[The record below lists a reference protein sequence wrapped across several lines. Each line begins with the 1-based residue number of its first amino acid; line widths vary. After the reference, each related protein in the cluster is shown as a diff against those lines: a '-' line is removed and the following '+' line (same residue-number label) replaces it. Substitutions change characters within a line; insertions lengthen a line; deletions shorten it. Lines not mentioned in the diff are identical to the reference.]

1 MLSDGVI
8 VTSALIYM
16 GVLFAI
22 AYYGDRRADIGR
34 SIIANPYIY
43 TLSLAIYCTA
53 WTFYGS
59 VGLAASSGVDFL
71 PIYLGPTLIALLFW
85 FVLRRIVRIT
95 KMHRITSIADF
106 VASRYGK
113 SGLLA
118 GIVTLVAMFG
128 ILPYIS
134 IQLKAIATSFS
145 LLRRY
150 PEVTMASSVQQPVW
164 ADTTF
169 FVALLLIVFAI
180 LFGTRHID
188 TTERHE
194 GMVAAVAFE
203 SLFKLVAFVLVGLMV
218 CFVMFDNPAD
228 LFRKAAAYPELAALM
243 RFDVVPGGYG
253 GWLSLTFLAMMAFL
267 FLPRQFQVLVVENVN
282 EAHIR
287 KAIWLFPL
295 YLFVINFFVLPIAL
309 GGRLSFAAGQVDAD
323 TFVLALPMLE
333 QMPALALLVF
343 LGGLSAA
350 TSMILFETVTLSTM
364 VCNDLVM
371 PLLLRANPRWL
382 AGRADLSGLLLGIRR
397 IGIAMMILLGY
408 LYFRFIGESY
418 ALVAS
423 GLISFAAAAQF
434 APAILIGLYWKRAS
448 RKGALLGLSSGFLVW
463 AYTLLLP
470 AMARSGWI
478 SASFVESGPFG
489 LELLKPYALFG
500 LQGMDPYMHAVF
512 WSMLVNVGG
521 LVLGSVLGRPDA
533 IEQVQ
538 GSQFVDVLKRER
550 HDGDSLLWRGVV
562 ETGELYELLA
572 RFIGPQRASEA
583 FDRYRRS
590 SFDRL
595 RTNGKHRT
603 AVRPELVEGHLTNA
617 VVHER
622 GGYPLQADSRL
633 IHYTERLLAGAIGAA
648 SARVMI
654 SSIVMGEV
662 LSIEEV
668 MTILDESTQVIEYSR
683 RLEQKSRELE
693 AASAELREANNR
705 LRELDQLKDEF
716 ISTVT
721 HELRTPLTS
730 IRAFSEILLTNPDMD
745 VEQRSRFLSII
756 VRESERLT
764 RLINQVLDMA
774 KIDSGRID
782 WCVED
787 VELRTLIHDAIN
799 STSQLFRDKA
809 VVLHEDLGE
818 RPVIIAGD
826 HDRLTQVVIN
836 LLSNAVKFC
845 PEQTGVVS
853 IRLRPAAEQLWRI
866 EVIDNGPGI
875 APDQHRLV
883 FEKFHQVNDSH
894 AGKPKGTGLGL
905 PISQKIIEH
914 HGGRIWVE
922 SEAGAGATFIVE
934 LPEKT
939 A

>member
-1 MLSDGVI
+1 MLSDSVI
-8 VTSALIYM
+8 IASALAYM
-16 GVLFAI
+16 GVLFGI
-22 AYYGDRRADIGR
+22 AYYGDYRADTGR

-59 VGLAASSGVDFL
+59 VGLAAKSGVDFL
-71 PIYLGPTLIALLFW
+71 PVYLGPTLMAILFW

-95 KMHRITSIADF
+95 KVHRITSIADF

-118 GIVTLVAMFG
+118 GMVTVIVVLG
-128 ILPYIS
+128 ILPYIA
-134 IQLKAIATSFS
+134 IQLKAIASSFS
-145 LLRRY
+145 LLRQY
-150 PEVTMASSVQQPVW
+150 PVVSMAAATPHPVW

-169 FVALLLIVFAI
+169 YVALVLTLFAI

-188 TTERHE
+188 NTERHE

-203 SLFKLVAFVLVGLMV
+203 SLFKLVAFVAVGIV
-218 CFVMFDNPAD
+218 VTFGVFGGPGD
-228 LFRKAAAYPELAALM
+228 LFQRAATDPELAALM
-243 RFDVVPGGYG
+243 RFEVIPGGYG
-253 GWLSLTFLAMMAFL
+253 GWLSLVFLSMMAFL

-295 YLFVINFFVLPIAL
+295 YLFVINLFVLPIAL
-309 GGRLSFAAGQVDAD
+309 GGRLTFGNGQVDAD
-323 TFVLALPMLE
+323 MFVLAVPMAE
-333 QMPALALLVF
+333 HMPDLALLAF

-371 PLLLRANPRWL
+371 PILLRINPSWL
-382 AGRADLSGLLLGIRR
+382 ASRTDLSGLLLGIRR
-397 IGIAMMILLGY
+397 AGIAGLILLGY
-408 LYFRFIGESY
+408 LYFRFVAESY

-423 GLISFAAAAQF
+423 GLVSFAAAAQF
-434 APAILIGLYWKRAS
+434 APPILMGLFWKRAN
-448 RKGALLGLSSGFLVW
+448 RRGALFGLSGGFLVW

-478 SASFVESGPFG
+478 GASFIEQGPFG
-489 LELLKPYALFG
+489 LELLRPYALFD
-500 LQGMDPYMHAVF
+500 LDQLDPYMHAVF
-512 WSMLVNVGG
+512 WSMLVNIGG
-521 LVLGSVLGRPDA
+521 LVFGSLLTRPDP
-533 IEQVQ
+533 IEQIQ
-538 GSQFVDVLKRER
+538 ASQFVNIFERER
-550 HDGDSLLWRGVV
+550 HDGDSLLWRGVA
-562 ETGELYELLA
+562 ETTDLYDLLA
-572 RFIGPQRASEA
+572 RFLGPQRASEA
-583 FDRYRRS
+583 FDRYAQQ
-590 SFDRL
+590 
-595 RTNGKHRT
+595 H
-603 AVRPELVEGHLTNA
+603 
-617 VVHER
+617 

-683 RLEQKSRELE
+683 RLEQKSQELE
-693 AASAELREANNR
+693 EASAELREANNR
-705 LRELDQLKDEF
+705 LRELDRLKDEF

-730 IRAFSEILLTNPDMD
+730 IRAFSEILLSNPDME
-745 VEQRSRFLSII
+745 VEQRGKFLAII
-756 VRESERLT
+756 VKESERLT

-782 WCVED
+782 WHIADLDLRELIED
-787 VELRTLIHDAIN
+787 AVN
-799 STSQLFRDKA
+799 STRQLFNDKA
-809 VVLHEDLGE
+809 VALREELGDK
-818 RPVIIAGD
+818 PVIIAGD
-826 HDRLTQVVIN
+826 HDRLIQVIIN

-845 PEQTGVVS
+845 SDQGGEVT
-853 IRLRPAAEQLWRI
+853 IQLYPLAHRWRI
-866 EVIDNGPGI
+866 TVIDNGPGI
-875 APDQHRLV
+875 AADQHQLI
-883 FEKFHQVNDSH
+883 FEKFHQVTDAH

-905 PISQKIIEH
+905 PISQKIVEH
-914 HGGRIWVE
+914 HGGSIWVE
-922 SEAGAGATFIVE
+922 SEPGQGATFIVD
-934 LPEKT
+934 LPGKPHADWET
-939 A
+939 ER

>member
-1 MLSDGVI
+1 MLSDGI
-8 VTSALIYM
+8 IIASALAYM

-22 AYYGDRRADIGR
+22 AYYGDQRADTGR

-59 VGLAASSGVDFL
+59 VGLAATSGVDFL
-71 PIYLGPTLIALLFW
+71 PVYLGPTLMAVLFW

-95 KMHRITSIADF
+95 KLHRITSIADF
-106 VASRYGK
+106 IGSRYGK

-118 GIVTLVAMFG
+118 GLVTLIVILG

-134 IQLKAIATSFS
+134 IQLKAIAASFS
-145 LLRRY
+145 LLRQY
-150 PEVTMASSVQQPVW
+150 PEVIQVATSTQHPVW
-164 ADTTF
+164 MDTTF
-169 FVALLLIVFAI
+169 FVALILILFTI

-188 TTERHE
+188 NTERHE

-203 SLFKLVAFVLVGLMV
+203 SLLKLLAFVLVGAV
-218 CFVMFDNPAD
+218 VSFVIFKGPGD
-228 LFRKAAAYPELAALM
+228 LFQQAAAHPELAKLL
-243 RFDVVPGGYG
+243 RFEAVPGGYG
-253 GWLSLTFLAMMAFL
+253 GWLSLTFLSMMAFL

-295 YLFVINFFVLPIAL
+295 YLFAINLFVLPIAL
-309 GGRLSFAAGQVDAD
+309 GGRLIFSDGGVDAD
-323 TFVLALPMLE
+323 TFVLALPMAE
-333 QMPALALLVF
+333 QMPLLALLVF

-350 TSMILFETVTLSTM
+350 ASMIMFETVTLSTM

-371 PLLLRANPRWL
+371 PLLLRLNPPWL
-382 AGRADLSGLLLGIRR
+382 AGRTDLSGLLLGIRR
-397 IGIAMMILLGY
+397 AGIAVIILLGY

-423 GLISFAAAAQF
+423 GLVSFAAAAQF
-434 APAILIGLYWKRAS
+434 APPILIGLYWKRAN
-448 RKGALLGLSSGFLVW
+448 RRGALIGLSGGFLIW

-478 SASFVESGPFG
+478 GTDFIEAGPFDI
-489 LELLKPYALFG
+489 ELLKPYALFG
-500 LQGMDPYMHAVF
+500 LQGLDQYMHAVF
-512 WSMLVNVGG
+512 WSMLVNIGG
-521 LVLGSVLGRPDA
+521 LVFGSLLSRPDP

-538 GSQFVDVLKRER
+538 GSQFVDVFKRER
-550 HDGDSLLWRGVV
+550 HDGDALLWRGVV
-562 ETGELYELLA
+562 ETAELYDLLA
-572 RFIGPQRASEA
+572 RFLGPARASEV
-583 FDRYRRS
+583 FDRYAR
-590 SFDRL
+590 D
-595 RTNGKHRT
+595 H
-603 AVRPELVEGHLTNA
+603 
-617 VVHER
+617 

-705 LRELDQLKDEF
+705 LRELDRLKDEF

-730 IRAFSEILLTNPDMD
+730 IRAFSEILLANPDMD
-745 VEQRSRFLSII
+745 IEQRSKFLSII
-756 VRESERLT
+756 VKESERLT

-774 KIDSGRID
+774 KIDSGRINWQID
-782 WCVED
+782 TID
-787 VELRTLIHDAIN
+787 LRSLIEDAIN

-809 VVLHEDLGE
+809 VTLHEELGQQE
-818 RPVIIAGD
+818 VIMTGD
-826 HDRLTQVVIN
+826 HDRLTQVLIN

-845 PEQTGVVS
+845 AEQSGAVT
-853 IRLRPAAEQLWRI
+853 IRLRAVMDRWRI
-866 EVIDNGPGI
+866 EVCDNGPGI
-875 APDQHRLV
+875 APDQHKLI
-883 FEKFHQVNDSH
+883 FEKFHQVSDVHS
-894 AGKPKGTGLGL
+894 GKPKGTGLGL
-905 PISQKIIEH
+905 AISQKIVEY
-914 HGGRIWVE
+914 HGGHIWVE
-922 SEAGAGATFIVE
+922 SEVGQGATFIVE
-934 LPEKT
+934 LPKK

>member
-8 VTSALIYM
+8 LASALVYM
-16 GVLFAI
+16 GILFGI
-22 AYYGDRRADIGR
+22 AYYGDQRADAGR
-34 SIIANPYIY
+34 SIIANPYLY

-71 PIYLGPTLIALLFW
+71 PVYLGPTLMAVLFW

-95 KMHRITSIADF
+95 KVHRITTIADF

-118 GIVTLVAMFG
+118 GMVTGIVVLG

-145 LLRRY
+145 LLRQY
-150 PEVTMASSVQQPVW
+150 PTVAMTDFAVHQPFW
-164 ADTTF
+164 LDTTF
-169 FVALLLIVFAI
+169 YVTLVLIVFAI

-188 TTERHE
+188 ITERHE

-203 SLFKLVAFVLVGLMV
+203 SLFKLVAFVLVGVLV
-218 CFVMFDNPAD
+218 TFVMFDGPSD
-228 LFRKAAAYPELAALM
+228 LFQQAAAHPYQAALM

-253 GWLSLTFLAMMAFL
+253 GWLSLTFLSMMAFL

-282 EAHIR
+282 EVHIR

-295 YLFVINFFVLPIAL
+295 YLFAINLFVLPIAL
-309 GGRLSFAAGQVDAD
+309 GGRLTFASGEVDAD
-323 TFVLALPMLE
+323 MFVLALPMARHL
-333 QMPALALLVF
+333 PDLALLVF

-350 TSMILFETVTLSTM
+350 TSMILFETVTLATM
-364 VCNDLVM
+364 VCNDVVM
-371 PLLLRANPRWL
+371 PILLRVNPRWL
-382 AGRADLSGLLLGIRR
+382 AGRSDLSGLLLGIRR
-397 IGIAMMILLGY
+397 AGIAVLILLGY

-434 APAILIGLYWKRAS
+434 APPILIGLYWQRAN
-448 RKGALLGLSSGFLVW
+448 RRGALIGLSGGFLVW

-478 SASFVESGPFG
+478 NGSFVEQGLFG
-489 LELLKPYALFG
+489 LELLRPYALFG
-500 LQGMDPYMHAVF
+500 LQGLDPYMHSVF
-512 WSMLVNVGG
+512 WSMLVNIGG
-521 LVLGSVLGRPDA
+521 LVFGSILSKPGA

-538 GSQFVDVLKRER
+538 GSQFVNVFERER
-550 HDGDSLLWRGVV
+550 HDGDALLWRGVV
-562 ETGELYELLA
+562 DTIQLYELLA

-583 FDRYRRS
+583 FDRYV
-590 SFDRL
+590 DE
-595 RTNGKHRT
+595 N
-603 AVRPELVEGHLTNA
+603 ND
-617 VVHER
+617 
-622 GGYPLQADSRL
+622 YPLQADPRL

-648 SARVMI
+648 SARVMV

-683 RLEQKSRELE
+683 RLEQQSRELE
-693 AASAELREANNR
+693 AASVELREANNR
-705 LRELDQLKDEF
+705 LRELDRLKDEF

-730 IRAFSEILLTNPDMD
+730 IRAFSEILLANPDMD
-745 VEQRSRFLSII
+745 MGQRSKFLGII
-756 VRESERLT
+756 VKESERLT

-774 KIDSGRID
+774 KIDSGRIEWHIENLD
-782 WCVED
+782 
-787 VELRTLIHDAIN
+787 LRALILDAIN

-809 VVLHEDLGE
+809 AALREELGDQ
-818 RPVIIAGD
+818 PVMIAGD
-826 HDRLTQVVIN
+826 HDRLTQVIIN

-845 PEQTGVVS
+845 PDQTGDVV
-853 IRLRPAAEQLWRI
+853 IRLVPATSGWRI
-866 EVIDNGPGI
+866 EVRDNGPGI
-875 APDQHRLV
+875 AHDQHKLI
-883 FEKFHQVNDSH
+883 FEKFHQVSDSH

-905 PISQKIIEH
+905 PISQKIVEH
-914 HGGRIWVE
+914 HNGRIWVE
-922 SEAGAGATFIVE
+922 SEIGQGATFIVE
-934 LPEKT
+934 LPGK

>member
-1 MLSDGVI
+1 MLGDGVI
-8 VTSALIYM
+8 IASALAYM
-16 GVLFAI
+16 GLLFGI
-22 AYYGDRRADIGR
+22 AYYGDHRADTGR

-59 VGLAASSGVDFL
+59 VGLAATSGVDFL
-71 PIYLGPTLIALLFW
+71 PVYLGPTLMAVLFW

-95 KMHRITSIADF
+95 KVHRITSIADF

-118 GIVTLVAMFG
+118 GLVTVIAVLG

-134 IQLKAIATSFS
+134 IQLKAIAASFNV
-145 LLRRY
+145 LRQY
-150 PEVTMASSVQQPVW
+150 PEVTMPVASTQHPFW
-164 ADTTF
+164 MDTSF
-169 FVALLLIVFAI
+169 LVALVLITFAI

-188 TTERHE
+188 NTERHE

-203 SLFKLVAFVLVGLMV
+203 SLFKLVAFMLVGAV
-218 CFVMFDNPAD
+218 VTFVIFAGPTD
-228 LFRKAAAYPELAALM
+228 LFQRAAANPELAALM
-243 RFDVVPGGYG
+243 RFEVVPGGYG
-253 GWLSLTFLAMMAFL
+253 GWLSLTFLSMMAFL

-282 EAHIR
+282 ETHIR

-295 YLFVINFFVLPIAL
+295 YLFAINLFVLPIAL
-309 GGRLSFAAGQVDAD
+309 GGRLIFSDGRMDAD
-323 TFVLALPMLE
+323 TFVLALPMIE
-333 QMPALALLVF
+333 QMPTLALLAF

-350 TSMILFETVTLSTM
+350 TSMILFETITLSTM
-364 VCNDLVM
+364 VCNDVVM
-371 PLLLRANPRWL
+371 PILLRANPRWL
-382 AGRADLSGLLLGIRR
+382 AGRTDLSGLLLAIRR
-397 IGIAMMILLGY
+397 VGIAAMILLGY
-408 LYFRFIGESY
+408 LYFRFIGETY

-434 APAILIGLYWKRAS
+434 APPILIGLYWKRAN
-448 RKGALLGLSSGFLVW
+448 RRGALIGLGGGFLVW
-463 AYTLLLP
+463 AYTLMLP

-478 SASFVESGPFG
+478 DASFVEAGPLG
-489 LELLKPYALFG
+489 IEWLKPYALFG
-500 LQGMDPYMHAVF
+500 LQGMDHYMHSVF
-512 WSMLVNVGG
+512 WSMLVNIGG
-521 LVLGSVLGRPDA
+521 LVTGSLLAKPDA

-538 GSQFVDVLKRER
+538 GSQFVNILERER

-562 ETGELYELLA
+562 ETAELYDLLA
-572 RFIGPQRASEA
+572 RFLGPQRASEA
-583 FDRYRRS
+583 FDHYAH
-590 SFDRL
+590 D
-595 RTNGKHRT
+595 ND
-603 AVRPELVEGHLTNA
+603 NN
-617 VVHER
+617 
-622 GGYPLQADSRL
+622 PLQADPRL

-693 AASAELREANNR
+693 AASAELREANTR
-705 LRELDQLKDEF
+705 LRELDRLKDEF

-730 IRAFSEILLTNPDMD
+730 IRAFSEILLANPDMD
-745 VEQRSRFLSII
+745 VEQRGKFLGII
-756 VRESERLT
+756 VKESERLT

-782 WCVED
+782 WHIE
-787 VELRTLIHDAIN
+787 ELDLRALIQDAIS

-809 VVLHEDLGE
+809 VTLREELGDQ
-818 RPVIIAGD
+818 PVIIAGD
-826 HDRLTQVVIN
+826 HDRLTQVIIN

-845 PEQTGVVS
+845 PEQTGEV
-853 IRLRPAAEQLWRI
+853 ILRLWPVADCWRI
-866 EVIDNGPGI
+866 EVHDNGPGI
-875 APDQHRLV
+875 AQDQHKLI
-883 FEKFHQVNDSH
+883 FEKFHQVNDAL

-905 PISQKIIEH
+905 PISQKIVEH
-914 HGGRIWVE
+914 HNGRIWVE
-922 SEAGAGATFIVE
+922 SEIGQGATFIVE
-934 LPEKT
+934 LPMK
-939 A
+939 

>member
-1 MLSDGVI
+1 MLSASVI
-8 VTSALIYM
+8 LASALAYM
-16 GVLFAI
+16 GILFAI
-22 AYYGDRRADIGR
+22 AYYGDQRADVGR

-59 VGLAASSGVDFL
+59 VGLAATNGVDFL
-71 PIYLGPTLIALLFW
+71 PVYLGPTLTTILLW
-85 FVLRRIVRIT
+85 FILRRIVRIT
-95 KMHRITSIADF
+95 KVHRITTIADF

-118 GIVTLVAMFG
+118 GMVTVIVVFG

-134 IQLKAIATSFS
+134 IQLKAIASSFS
-145 LLRRY
+145 LLRQY
-150 PEVTMASSVQQPVW
+150 PTVTMAAASAQQPFW
-164 ADTTF
+164 TDTTF
-169 FVALLLIVFAI
+169 FVALVLIVFAI

-188 TTERHE
+188 NTERHE

-203 SLFKLVAFVLVGLMV
+203 SLFKLVAFVLVGV
-218 CFVMFDNPAD
+218 VVTFVTFDGPTD
-228 LFRKAAAYPELAALM
+228 LFQQAAAQPELAALM

-253 GWLSLTFLAMMAFL
+253 GWLSLTFLSMMAFL
-267 FLPRQFQVLVVENVN
+267 FLPRQFQVLVVENVD
-282 EAHIR
+282 ETHIR

-295 YLFVINFFVLPIAL
+295 YLFAINLFVLPIAL
-309 GGRLSFAAGQVDAD
+309 GGRLVFDQGSVDAD
-323 TFVLALPMLE
+323 MFVLALPMAE
-333 QMPALALLVF
+333 QMPHLALLAF

-350 TSMILFETVTLSTM
+350 ISMILFETVTLSTM

-371 PLLLRANPRWL
+371 PILLRANPPWL

-397 IGIAMMILLGY
+397 VGIAALILLGY

-434 APAILIGLYWKRAS
+434 APPILLGLYWKRAN
-448 RKGALLGLSSGFLVW
+448 RLGALLGLSGGFLVW
-463 AYTLLLP
+463 TYTLLLP

-478 SASFVESGPFG
+478 AAGFVEHGPFG

-500 LQGMDPYMHAVF
+500 LTEMDPYMHAVF
-512 WSMLVNVGG
+512 WSMLVNISG
-521 LVLGSVLGRPDA
+521 LVFGSILSRPDA

-538 GSQFVDVLKRER
+538 GSQFVNVLERER

-562 ETGELYELLA
+562 ETTDLYELLA
-572 RFIGPQRASEA
+572 RFLGPQRASDA
-583 FDRYRRS
+583 FDRYAS
-590 SFDRL
+590 DY
-595 RTNGKHRT
+595 H
-603 AVRPELVEGHLTNA
+603 
-617 VVHER
+617 
-622 GGYPLQADSRL
+622 GYPLQADSRL

-683 RLEQKSRELE
+683 RLEQQSRELE
-693 AASAELREANNR
+693 AASVELRKANDR
-705 LRELDQLKDEF
+705 LRELDRLKDEF

-745 VEQRSRFLSII
+745 EEQRTKFLGII
-756 VRESERLT
+756 VKESERLT

-774 KIDSGRID
+774 KIDSGQIEWYTEDID
-782 WCVED
+782 
-787 VELRTLIHDAIN
+787 LRALIEDAIAA
-799 STSQLFRDKA
+799 TSQLFRDKA
-809 VVLHEDLGE
+809 VTLRHELGAQ
-818 RPVIIAGD
+818 PVTIRGD

-845 PEQTGVVS
+845 PEQSGAVV
-853 IRLRPAAEQLWRI
+853 IRLRPTLNHWRL
-866 EVIDNGPGI
+866 EVSDNGPGI
-875 APDQHRLV
+875 APDQHQLV
-883 FEKFHQVNDSH
+883 FEKFHQVSDSH
-894 AGKPKGTGLGL
+894 SGKPKGTGLGL
-905 PISQKIIEH
+905 PISQKIVEH
-914 HGGRIWVE
+914 HRGRIWVE
-922 SEAGAGATFIVE
+922 SELGQGATFIVE
-934 LPEKT
+934 LPDP
-939 A
+939 AGG

>member
-1 MLSDGVI
+1 MLSDSVI
-8 VTSALIYM
+8 IASALAYM
-16 GVLFAI
+16 GVLFGI
-22 AYYGDRRADIGR
+22 AYYGDYRADTGR

-59 VGLAASSGVDFL
+59 VGLAAKSGVDFL
-71 PIYLGPTLIALLFW
+71 PVYLGPTLMAILFW

-95 KMHRITSIADF
+95 KVHRITSIADF

-118 GIVTLVAMFG
+118 GMVTVIVVLG
-128 ILPYIS
+128 ILPYIA
-134 IQLKAIATSFS
+134 IQLKAIASSFS
-145 LLRRY
+145 LLRQY
-150 PEVTMASSVQQPVW
+150 PVVSMATTAPHPVW

-169 FVALLLIVFAI
+169 YVALVLTLFAI

-188 TTERHE
+188 NTERHE

-203 SLFKLVAFVLVGLMV
+203 SLFKLVAFVAVGIV
-218 CFVMFDNPAD
+218 VTFGVFGGPGD
-228 LFRKAAAYPELAALM
+228 LFQRAATDPELAALM
-243 RFDVVPGGYG
+243 RFEVIPGGYG
-253 GWLSLTFLAMMAFL
+253 GWLSLVFLSMMAFL

-295 YLFVINFFVLPIAL
+295 YLFVINLFVLPIAL
-309 GGRLSFAAGQVDAD
+309 GGRLTFSNGQVDAD
-323 TFVLALPMLE
+323 MFVLAVPMAE
-333 QMPALALLVF
+333 HMPDLALLAF

-371 PLLLRANPRWL
+371 PILLRINPSWL
-382 AGRADLSGLLLGIRR
+382 ASRTDLSGLLLGIRR
-397 IGIAMMILLGY
+397 AGIAGLILLGY
-408 LYFRFIGESY
+408 LYFRFVAESY

-423 GLISFAAAAQF
+423 GLVSFAAAAQF
-434 APAILIGLYWKRAS
+434 APPILMGLFWKRAN
-448 RKGALLGLSSGFLVW
+448 RRGALFGLSGGFLVW

-478 SASFVESGPFG
+478 GASFIEQGPFG
-489 LELLKPYALFG
+489 LELLRPYALFD
-500 LQGMDPYMHAVF
+500 LDQLDPYMHAVF
-512 WSMLVNVGG
+512 WSMLVNIGG
-521 LVLGSVLGRPDA
+521 LVFGSLLTRPDP
-533 IEQVQ
+533 IEQIQ
-538 GSQFVDVLKRER
+538 ASQFVNIFERER
-550 HDGDSLLWRGVV
+550 HDGDSLLWRGVA
-562 ETGELYELLA
+562 ETTDLYDLLA
-572 RFIGPQRASEA
+572 RFLGPQRASEA
-583 FDRYRRS
+583 FDRYAQQ
-590 SFDRL
+590 
-595 RTNGKHRT
+595 H
-603 AVRPELVEGHLTNA
+603 
-617 VVHER
+617 

-683 RLEQKSRELE
+683 RLEQKSQELE
-693 AASAELREANNR
+693 EASAELREANNR
-705 LRELDQLKDEF
+705 LRELDRLKDEF

-730 IRAFSEILLTNPDMD
+730 IRAFSEILLSNPDME
-745 VEQRSRFLSII
+745 VEQRGKFLAII
-756 VRESERLT
+756 VKESERLT

-782 WCVED
+782 WHIADLDLRELIED
-787 VELRTLIHDAIN
+787 AVN
-799 STSQLFRDKA
+799 STRQLFNDKA
-809 VVLHEDLGE
+809 VALREELGDK
-818 RPVIIAGD
+818 PVIIAGD
-826 HDRLTQVVIN
+826 HDRLIQVIIN

-845 PEQTGVVS
+845 SDQGGEVT
-853 IRLRPAAEQLWRI
+853 IQLYPLAHRWRI
-866 EVIDNGPGI
+866 TVIDNGPGI
-875 APDQHRLV
+875 AADQHQLI
-883 FEKFHQVNDSH
+883 FEKFHQVTDAH

-905 PISQKIIEH
+905 PISQKIVEH
-914 HGGRIWVE
+914 HGGSIWVE
-922 SEAGAGATFIVE
+922 SEPGQGATFIVD
-934 LPEKT
+934 LPGKPHADWET
-939 A
+939 ER

>member
-1 MLSDGVI
+1 MDDSVI
-8 VTSALIYM
+8 VFSALTYL

-22 AYYGDRRADIGR
+22 AYYGDQRADAGR

-59 VGLAASSGVDFL
+59 VGLAAVSGVDFL
-71 PIYLGPTLIALLFW
+71 PVYLGPTLMAVLFW
-85 FVLRRIVRIT
+85 FVLRRIIRIT
-95 KMHRITSIADF
+95 KVHRITSIADF
-106 VASRYGK
+106 IGSRYGK

-118 GIVTLVAMFG
+118 GMVTLIVMLG

-134 IQLKAIATSFS
+134 IQLKAIAVSFN
-145 LLRRY
+145 LLREY
-150 PEVTMASSVQQPVW
+150 PEVNRLIVSNQSPFWT
-164 ADTTF
+164 DTTF
-169 FVALLLIVFAI
+169 YVALLLIVFTI

-188 TTERHE
+188 NTERHE

-203 SLFKLVAFVLVGLMV
+203 SLFKLIAFVLVGV
-218 CFVMFDNPAD
+218 VVTFVIFNGPGD
-228 LFRKAAAYPELAALM
+228 LFQQAAAHPDLARLL

-253 GWLSLTFLAMMAFL
+253 GWLSLTFLSMMAFL

-295 YLFVINFFVLPIAL
+295 YLFAINLFVLPIAL
-309 GGRLSFAAGQVDAD
+309 GGRLVFSDGSVDAD
-323 TFVLALPMLE
+323 TFVLALPMAE
-333 QMPALALLVF
+333 QMPSLALLAF

-350 TSMILFETVTLSTM
+350 TSMIMFETVTLSTM

-371 PLLLRANPRWL
+371 PILLRANPRWL
-382 AGRADLSGLLLGIRR
+382 AGRSDLSGLLLGIRR
-397 IGIAMMILLGY
+397 AGIVILILLGY
-408 LYFRFIGESY
+408 LYFRFISESY

-423 GLISFAAAAQF
+423 GLVSFAAAAQF
-434 APAILIGLYWKRAS
+434 APPILIGLFWKRAN
-448 RKGALLGLSSGFLVW
+448 RRGALIGLTGGFIVW

-478 SASFVESGPFG
+478 SAGFVETGPFG
-489 LELLKPYALFG
+489 LELLKPYALLG
-500 LQGMDPYMHAVF
+500 LQGLDPYMHSVF
-512 WSMLVNVGG
+512 WSMLVNIGG
-521 LVLGSVLGRPDA
+521 LVYGSLPGRPDP

-538 GSQFVDVLKRER
+538 GSQFVDIFKRER

-562 ETGELYELLA
+562 ETADLYDLLA
-572 RFIGPQRASEA
+572 RFLGPQRASEA
-583 FDRYRRS
+583 FDRYA
-590 SFDRL
+590 
-595 RTNGKHRT
+595 TEH
-603 AVRPELVEGHLTNA
+603 
-617 VVHER
+617 
-622 GGYPLQADSRL
+622 GGYPLQADSQL

-668 MTILDESTQVIEYSR
+668 MTILDESTQVLEYSR

-705 LRELDQLKDEF
+705 LRELDRLKDEF

-730 IRAFSEILLTNPDMD
+730 IRAFSEILLANPDME
-745 VEQRSRFLSII
+745 VAQRSKFLGII
-756 VRESERLT
+756 VKESERLT

-782 WCVED
+782 WHVD
-787 VELRTLIHDAIN
+787 NLDLGALIQDAIN
-799 STSQLFRDKA
+799 STSQLFHDKSVA
-809 VVLHEDLGE
+809 LREDLGDE
-818 RPVIIAGD
+818 RALIAGD
-826 HDRLTQVVIN
+826 HDRLIQVIIN

-845 PEQTGVVS
+845 PEQDGAVV
-853 IRLRPAAEQLWRI
+853 IRLRPNQNRWRI

-875 APDQHRLV
+875 ASDQHKLI
-883 FEKFHQVNDSH
+883 FEKFHQVSDSH

-905 PISQKIIEH
+905 PISQKIVEH

-922 SEAGAGATFIVE
+922 SELGQGATFIVE
-934 LPEKT
+934 LPGRIRDTEDAKI
-939 A
+939 

>member
-8 VTSALIYM
+8 IASALIYM
-16 GVLFAI
+16 GVLFGI
-22 AYYGDRRADIGR
+22 AYYGDQRADAGR

-59 VGLAASSGVDFL
+59 VGLAATSGVDFL
-71 PIYLGPTLIALLFW
+71 PVYLGPTLMAVLFW
-85 FVLRRIVRIT
+85 VVLRRIVRIT
-95 KMHRITSIADF
+95 KAHRITSIADF
-106 VASRYGK
+106 AASRYGK

-118 GIVTLVAMFG
+118 GMVTVIVVLG

-145 LLRRY
+145 LLRQY
-150 PEVTMASSVQQPVW
+150 PQVAMPAVSTQQPFW

-169 FVALLLIVFAI
+169 MVALVLIVFAI

-194 GMVAAVAFE
+194 GMVTAVAFE
-203 SLFKLVAFVLVGLMV
+203 SLFKLLVFVLVGV
-218 CFVMFDNPAD
+218 VVTFGMFDGPGA
-228 LFRKAAAYPELAALM
+228 LFQQAAAQPELAKLM
-243 RFDVVPGGYG
+243 RFEVVPGGYG
-253 GWLSLTFLAMMAFL
+253 GWLSLTFLSMMAFL

-287 KAIWLFPL
+287 KATWLFPL
-295 YLFVINFFVLPIAL
+295 YLFAINLFVLPIAL
-309 GGRLSFAAGQVDAD
+309 GGRLMFTNGEVDAD
-323 TFVLALPMLE
+323 MFVLGLPMLLHR
-333 QMPALALLVF
+333 PDLALLVF

-350 TSMILFETVTLSTM
+350 TSMILFETVALSTM
-364 VCNDLVM
+364 VCNDLVI
-371 PLLLRANPRWL
+371 PLLLRVNSRWL
-382 AGRADLSGLLLGIRR
+382 GGRADWSGLLLGIRR
-397 IGIAMMILLGY
+397 AGIAAIILLGY
-408 LYFRFIGESY
+408 LYFRFVGESY

-434 APAILIGLYWKRAS
+434 APPILIGLYWKRAN
-448 RKGALLGLSSGFLVW
+448 RRGALIGLSGGFVVW

-478 SASFVESGPFG
+478 GTGFVEHGPFG
-489 LELLKPYALFG
+489 LELLKPYSLFG
-500 LQGMDPYMHAVF
+500 LRDMDPYMHAVF
-512 WSMLVNVGG
+512 WSMLANVGG
-521 LVLGSVLGRPDA
+521 LVFGSMLTRPDA

-538 GSQFVDVLKRER
+538 GSQFVNILERER

-562 ETGELYELLA
+562 ETTELYDLLA
-572 RFIGPQRASEA
+572 RFLGPPRASEA
-583 FDRYRRS
+583 FDRYAR
-590 SFDRL
+590 D
-595 RTNGKHRT
+595 H
-603 AVRPELVEGHLTNA
+603 
-617 VVHER
+617 

-683 RLEQKSRELE
+683 RLEQKSGELE
-693 AASAELREANNR
+693 AASAELREANHR
-705 LRELDQLKDEF
+705 LRELDRLKDEF

-730 IRAFSEILLTNPDMD
+730 IRAFSEILLANPGMEI
-745 VEQRSRFLSII
+745 EQRSKFLSII
-756 VRESERLT
+756 VKESERLT

-774 KIDSGRID
+774 KMDSGRTEWSVD
-782 WCVED
+782 NLD
-787 VELRTLIHDAIN
+787 LRALIQDAIS
-799 STSQLFRDKA
+799 STSQLFHDKA
-809 VVLHEDLGE
+809 VALRENLGE
-818 RPVIIAGD
+818 LPVQIAGD

-845 PEQTGVVS
+845 PEQTGEVA
-853 IRLRPAAEQLWRI
+853 IRLRQVDDRWRI

-875 APDQHRLV
+875 AHDQHKLV
-883 FEKFHQVNDSH
+883 FEKFHQVNDSL

-905 PISQKIIEH
+905 PISQKIVEH
-914 HGGRIWVE
+914 HGGRIWVD
-922 SEAGAGATFIVE
+922 SEIGQGAMFVVE
-934 LPEKT
+934 LPGLT

>member
-1 MLSDGVI
+1 MLGDGVI
-8 VTSALIYM
+8 IASALAYM
-16 GVLFAI
+16 GVLFGI
-22 AYYGDRRADIGR
+22 AYYGDQRADAGR

-59 VGLAASSGVDFL
+59 VGLAAKSGVDFL
-71 PIYLGPTLIALLFW
+71 PVYLGPTLMAVLFW

-95 KMHRITSIADF
+95 KVHRITSIADF

-118 GIVTLVAMFG
+118 GMVTAIVVLG

-145 LLRRY
+145 LLRQY
-150 PEVTMASSVQQPVW
+150 PAVAMPAFSAHQPFW
-164 ADTTF
+164 TDTTF
-169 FVALLLIVFAI
+169 FVALVLIAFAI

-188 TTERHE
+188 ITERHE

-203 SLFKLVAFVLVGLMV
+203 SLFKLVAFVLVGV
-218 CFVMFDNPAD
+218 VVTFAMFGGPGD
-228 LFRKAAAYPELAALM
+228 LFRQAAARPELAALM
-243 RFDVVPGGYG
+243 RFEVVPGGYG

-295 YLFVINFFVLPIAL
+295 YLFVINLFVLPIAL
-309 GGRLSFAAGQVDAD
+309 GGRLIFADGGVDAD
-323 TFVLALPMLE
+323 TFVLALPMAE
-333 QMPALALLVF
+333 RMPTLALLAF

-350 TSMILFETVTLSTM
+350 TSMIMFETLTLSTM
-364 VCNDLVM
+364 ICNDVVM
-371 PLLLRANPRWL
+371 PILLRANPRWL
-382 AGRADLSGLLLGIRR
+382 AGRSDLSGLLLGIRR
-397 IGIAMMILLGY
+397 AGIAALILLGY

-434 APAILIGLYWKRAS
+434 APPILIGLYWKRAS
-448 RKGALLGLSSGFLVW
+448 RRGALLGLSGGFLVW
-463 AYTLLLP
+463 AYTLMLP

-478 SASFVESGPFG
+478 GTGFVDQGPFG

-500 LQGMDPYMHAVF
+500 LQHMDPYMHAVF
-512 WSMLVNVGG
+512 WSMLANVGG
-521 LVLGSVLGRPDA
+521 LVFGSVLSRPGA
-533 IEQVQ
+533 IEQIQ
-538 GSQFVDVLKRER
+538 ASQFVSILERER
-550 HDGDSLLWRGVV
+550 HDGDALLWRGVV
-562 ETGELYELLA
+562 ETADLYDLLA
-572 RFIGPQRASEA
+572 RFLGPQRASEA
-583 FDRYRRS
+583 FDRYAEQH
-590 SFDRL
+590 D
-595 RTNGKHRT
+595 
-603 AVRPELVEGHLTNA
+603 
-617 VVHER
+617 
-622 GGYPLQADSRL
+622 GYPLQADSRL
-633 IHYTERLLAGAIGAA
+633 IHHTERLLAGAIGAA

-662 LSIEEV
+662 LSIEEM

-693 AASAELREANNR
+693 ATSAELREANNR
-705 LRELDQLKDEF
+705 LRELDRLKDEF

-730 IRAFSEILLTNPDMD
+730 IRAFSEILLANPDMD
-745 VEQRSRFLSII
+745 VEQRNKFLAII
-756 VRESERLT
+756 VKESERLT

-774 KIDSGRID
+774 KIDSGRIE
-782 WCVED
+782 WCIEEID
-787 VELRTLIHDAIN
+787 LGALIRDAIT
-799 STSQLFRDKA
+799 STGQLFRDKA
-809 VVLHEDLGE
+809 VALREELGDG
-818 RPVIIAGD
+818 PVMIAGD
-826 HDRLTQVVIN
+826 HDRLTQVIIN

-845 PEQTGVVS
+845 PERTGEVT
-853 IRLRPAAEQLWRI
+853 IRLRPTANRWRI

-875 APDQHRLV
+875 AHDQHKLV
-883 FEKFHQVNDSH
+883 FEKFHQVSDNL

-905 PISQKIIEH
+905 PISQKIVEH
-914 HGGRIWVE
+914 HNGQIWVE
-922 SEAGAGATFIVE
+922 SEVGQGATFIVE
-934 LPEKT
+934 LPGQE
-939 A
+939 

>member
-1 MLSDGVI
+1 MLSDSVI
-8 VTSALIYM
+8 IASALAYM
-16 GVLFAI
+16 GVLFGI
-22 AYYGDRRADIGR
+22 AYYGDYRADTGR

-59 VGLAASSGVDFL
+59 VGLAAKSGVDFL
-71 PIYLGPTLIALLFW
+71 PVYLGPTLMAILFW

-95 KMHRITSIADF
+95 KVHRITSIADF

-118 GIVTLVAMFG
+118 GMVTVIVVLG
-128 ILPYIS
+128 ILPYIA
-134 IQLKAIATSFS
+134 IQLKAIASSFS
-145 LLRRY
+145 LLRQY
-150 PEVTMASSVQQPVW
+150 PVVSMAAATPHPVW

-169 FVALLLIVFAI
+169 YVALVLTLFAI

-188 TTERHE
+188 NTERHE

-203 SLFKLVAFVLVGLMV
+203 SLFKLVAFVAVGIV
-218 CFVMFDNPAD
+218 VTFGVFGGPGD
-228 LFRKAAAYPELAALM
+228 LFQRAATDPELAALM
-243 RFDVVPGGYG
+243 RFEVIPGGYG
-253 GWLSLTFLAMMAFL
+253 GWLSLVFLSMMAFL

-295 YLFVINFFVLPIAL
+295 YLFVINLFVLPIAL
-309 GGRLSFAAGQVDAD
+309 GGRLTFGNGQVDAD
-323 TFVLALPMLE
+323 MFVLAVPMAE
-333 QMPALALLVF
+333 HMPDLALLAF

-371 PLLLRANPRWL
+371 PILLRINPSWL
-382 AGRADLSGLLLGIRR
+382 ASRTDLSGLLLGIRR
-397 IGIAMMILLGY
+397 AGIAGLILLGY
-408 LYFRFIGESY
+408 LYFRFVAESY

-423 GLISFAAAAQF
+423 GLVSFAAAAQF
-434 APAILIGLYWKRAS
+434 APPILMGLFWKRAN
-448 RKGALLGLSSGFLVW
+448 RRGALFGLSGGFLVW

-478 SASFVESGPFG
+478 GASFIEQGPFG
-489 LELLKPYALFG
+489 LELLRPYALFD
-500 LQGMDPYMHAVF
+500 LDQLDPYMHAVF
-512 WSMLVNVGG
+512 WSMLVNIGG
-521 LVLGSVLGRPDA
+521 LVFGSLLTRPDP
-533 IEQVQ
+533 IEQIQ
-538 GSQFVDVLKRER
+538 ASQFVNIFERER
-550 HDGDSLLWRGVV
+550 HDGDSLLWRGVA
-562 ETGELYELLA
+562 ETTDLYDLLA
-572 RFIGPQRASEA
+572 RFLGPQRASEA
-583 FDRYRRS
+583 FDRYAQQ
-590 SFDRL
+590 
-595 RTNGKHRT
+595 H
-603 AVRPELVEGHLTNA
+603 
-617 VVHER
+617 

-683 RLEQKSRELE
+683 RLEQKSQELE
-693 AASAELREANNR
+693 EASAELREANNR
-705 LRELDQLKDEF
+705 LRELDRLKDEF

-730 IRAFSEILLTNPDMD
+730 IRAFSEILLANPDME
-745 VEQRSRFLSII
+745 VEQRGKFLAII
-756 VRESERLT
+756 VKESERLT

-782 WCVED
+782 WHIADLDLRELIED
-787 VELRTLIHDAIN
+787 AVN
-799 STSQLFRDKA
+799 STRQLFNDKA
-809 VVLHEDLGE
+809 VALREELGDK
-818 RPVIIAGD
+818 PVIIAGD
-826 HDRLTQVVIN
+826 HDRLIQVIIN

-845 PEQTGVVS
+845 SDQGGEVT
-853 IRLRPAAEQLWRI
+853 IQLYPLAHRWRI
-866 EVIDNGPGI
+866 TVIDNGPGI
-875 APDQHRLV
+875 AADQHQLI
-883 FEKFHQVNDSH
+883 FEKFHQVTDAH

-905 PISQKIIEH
+905 PISQKIVEH
-914 HGGRIWVE
+914 HGGSIWVE
-922 SEAGAGATFIVE
+922 SEPGQGATFIVD
-934 LPEKT
+934 LPGKPHADWET
-939 A
+939 ER

>member
-1 MLSDGVI
+1 MLGDGVI
-8 VTSALIYM
+8 IASALAYM
-16 GVLFAI
+16 GVLFGI
-22 AYYGDRRADIGR
+22 AYYGDQRADAGR

-59 VGLAASSGVDFL
+59 VGLAAKSGVDFL
-71 PIYLGPTLIALLFW
+71 PVYLGPTLMAVLFW

-95 KMHRITSIADF
+95 KVHRITSIADF

-118 GIVTLVAMFG
+118 GMVTAIVVLG

-145 LLRRY
+145 LLRQY
-150 PEVTMASSVQQPVW
+150 PAVAMPAFSAHQPFW
-164 ADTTF
+164 TDTTF
-169 FVALLLIVFAI
+169 FVALVLIAFAI

-188 TTERHE
+188 ITERHE

-203 SLFKLVAFVLVGLMV
+203 SLFKLVAFVLVGV
-218 CFVMFDNPAD
+218 VVTFAMFGGPGD
-228 LFRKAAAYPELAALM
+228 LFRQAAARPELAALM
-243 RFDVVPGGYG
+243 RFEVVPGGYG

-295 YLFVINFFVLPIAL
+295 YLFVINLFVLPIAL
-309 GGRLSFAAGQVDAD
+309 GGRLIFADGGVDAD
-323 TFVLALPMLE
+323 TFVLALPMAE
-333 QMPALALLVF
+333 RMPTLALLAF

-350 TSMILFETVTLSTM
+350 TSMIMFETLTLSTM
-364 VCNDLVM
+364 ICNDVVM
-371 PLLLRANPRWL
+371 PILLRANPRWL
-382 AGRADLSGLLLGIRR
+382 AGRSDLSGLLLGIRR
-397 IGIAMMILLGY
+397 AGIAALILLGY

-434 APAILIGLYWKRAS
+434 APPILIGLYWKRAS
-448 RKGALLGLSSGFLVW
+448 RRGALLGLSGGFLVW
-463 AYTLLLP
+463 AYTLMLP

-478 SASFVESGPFG
+478 GTGFVDQGPFG

-500 LQGMDPYMHAVF
+500 LQHMDPYMHAVF
-512 WSMLVNVGG
+512 WSMLANVGG
-521 LVLGSVLGRPDA
+521 LVFGSVLSRPGA
-533 IEQVQ
+533 IEQIQ
-538 GSQFVDVLKRER
+538 ASQFVSILERER
-550 HDGDSLLWRGVV
+550 HDGDALLWRGVV
-562 ETGELYELLA
+562 ETADLYDLLA
-572 RFIGPQRASEA
+572 RFLGPQRASEA
-583 FDRYRRS
+583 FDRYAEQH
-590 SFDRL
+590 D
-595 RTNGKHRT
+595 
-603 AVRPELVEGHLTNA
+603 
-617 VVHER
+617 
-622 GGYPLQADSRL
+622 GYPLQADSRL
-633 IHYTERLLAGAIGAA
+633 IHHTERLLAGAIGAA

-662 LSIEEV
+662 LSIEEM

-693 AASAELREANNR
+693 ATSAELREANNR
-705 LRELDQLKDEF
+705 LRELDRLKDEF

-730 IRAFSEILLTNPDMD
+730 IRAFSEILLANPDMD
-745 VEQRSRFLSII
+745 VEQRNKFLAII
-756 VRESERLT
+756 VKESERLT

-774 KIDSGRID
+774 KIDSGRIE
-782 WCVED
+782 WCIEEID
-787 VELRTLIHDAIN
+787 LGALIRDAIT
-799 STSQLFRDKA
+799 STGQLFRDKA
-809 VVLHEDLGE
+809 VALREELGDG
-818 RPVIIAGD
+818 PVMIAGD
-826 HDRLTQVVIN
+826 HDRLTQVIIN

-845 PEQTGVVS
+845 PERTGEVT
-853 IRLRPAAEQLWRI
+853 IRLRPTANRWRI

-875 APDQHRLV
+875 AHDQHKLV
-883 FEKFHQVNDSH
+883 FEKFHQVSDNL

-905 PISQKIIEH
+905 PISQKIVEH
-914 HGGRIWVE
+914 HNGQIWVE
-922 SEAGAGATFIVE
+922 SEVGQGATFIVE
-934 LPEKT
+934 LPGKE
-939 A
+939 

>member
-8 VTSALIYM
+8 IASALAYM
-16 GVLFAI
+16 GVLFGI
-22 AYYGDRRADIGR
+22 AYYGDYRADRGR

-59 VGLAASSGVDFL
+59 VGLAATSGVDFL
-71 PIYLGPTLIALLFW
+71 PVYLGPTLMAVLFW

-95 KMHRITSIADF
+95 KAHRITSIADF

-118 GIVTLVAMFG
+118 GMVTVIVVLG

-145 LLRRY
+145 LLRQY
-150 PEVTMASSVQQPVW
+150 PAVSMAAASTQHPFW
-164 ADTTF
+164 TDTTF
-169 FVALLLIVFAI
+169 YVALVLIVFAI

-203 SLFKLVAFVLVGLMV
+203 SLFKLVAFVTVGV
-218 CFVMFDNPAD
+218 VVTFGVFGGPGP
-228 LFRKAAAYPELAALM
+228 LFRQAAERPELAALM
-243 RFDVVPGGYG
+243 RFEVIPGGYG
-253 GWLSLTFLAMMAFL
+253 GWLSLTFLSMMAFL
-267 FLPRQFQVLVVENVN
+267 FLPRQFQVLVVENVD
-282 EAHIR
+282 ETHIR

-295 YLFVINFFVLPIAL
+295 YLFLINLFVLPIAL
-309 GGRLSFAAGQVDAD
+309 GGRLIFGNGVVDAD
-323 TFVLALPMLE
+323 MFVLALPMARYL
-333 QMPALALLVF
+333 PDLALLAF

-350 TSMILFETVTLSTM
+350 TSMILFETITLSTM

-371 PLLLRANPRWL
+371 PLLLRTNPRWL
-382 AGRADLSGLLLGIRR
+382 AGRADLSGLLLAIRR
-397 IGIAMMILLGY
+397 TGIAALILLGY

-423 GLISFAAAAQF
+423 GLVSFAAAAQF
-434 APAILIGLYWKRAS
+434 APAILIGLFWKRAS
-448 RKGALLGLSSGFLVW
+448 RRGALIGLSGGFLVW
-463 AYTLLLP
+463 TYTLLLP

-478 SASFVESGPFG
+478 DVSFIDQGPFG
-489 LELLKPYALFG
+489 VELLKPYALFG
-500 LQGMDPYMHAVF
+500 LDHLDHYMHGVF
-512 WSMLVNVGG
+512 WSMLLNIGG
-521 LVLGSVLGRPDA
+521 LVFGSMLSRPDP

-538 GSQFVDVLKRER
+538 GSQFVNVLERER

-562 ETGELYELLA
+562 ETSELYDLLA

-583 FDRYRRS
+583 FDRYAQE
-590 SFDRL
+590 
-595 RTNGKHRT
+595 HQ
-603 AVRPELVEGHLTNA
+603 
-617 VVHER
+617 
-622 GGYPLQADSRL
+622 GYPLQADSRL
-633 IHYTERLLAGAIGAA
+633 IHHTERLLAGAIGSA

-683 RLEQKSRELE
+683 RLEQKSQELE
-693 AASAELREANNR
+693 GASAELREANNR
-705 LRELDQLKDEF
+705 LRELDRLKDEF
-716 ISTVT
+716 TSTVT

-730 IRAFSEILLTNPDMD
+730 IRAFSEILLNNPDME
-745 VEQRSRFLSII
+745 VEQRSKFLGII
-756 VRESERLT
+756 VKESERLT

-782 WCVED
+782 WRIEQVDLRALVE
-787 VELRTLIHDAIN
+787 EAIN
-799 STSQLFRDKA
+799 ATSQLCRDKGIA
-809 VVLHEDLGE
+809 LRQDLGE
-818 RPVIIAGD
+818 RSILLCGD
-826 HDRLTQVVIN
+826 HDRLIQVVIN

-845 PEQTGVVS
+845 PEPGGEITV
-853 IRLRPAAEQLWRI
+853 RLRPVADRWRI
-866 EVIDNGPGI
+866 AVIDNGPGI
-875 APDQHRLV
+875 AEDQHKLV
-883 FEKFHQVNDSH
+883 FEKFHQVNDAQ

-905 PISQKIIEH
+905 PISQKIVEH

-922 SEAGAGATFIVE
+922 SELGQGAAFLVD
-934 LPEKT
+934 LPMNSP
-939 A
+939 

>member
-8 VTSALIYM
+8 LTSALVYM
-16 GVLFAI
+16 GVLFGI
-22 AYYGDRRADIGR
+22 AYYGDQRADAGR

-71 PIYLGPTLIALLFW
+71 PVYLGPTLMAVLFW

-95 KMHRITSIADF
+95 KVQRITTIADF

-118 GIVTLVAMFG
+118 GMVTVIVVVG

-145 LLRRY
+145 LLRQY
-150 PEVTMASSVQQPVW
+150 PTVAMAELAAHQPFW
-164 ADTTF
+164 LDTTF
-169 FVALLLIVFAI
+169 YVALVLIVFAI

-188 TTERHE
+188 ITERHE

-203 SLFKLVAFVLVGLMV
+203 SLFKLVAFVLVGITV
-218 CFVMFDNPAD
+218 TFVIFDGPGD
-228 LFRKAAAYPELAALM
+228 LFQRAADHPYRAALM

-253 GWLSLTFLAMMAFL
+253 GWLSLTFLSMMAFL

-282 EAHIR
+282 ETHIR

-295 YLFVINFFVLPIAL
+295 YLFAINLFVLPIAL
-309 GGRLSFAAGQVDAD
+309 GGLLTFSGGEVDAD
-323 TFVLALPMLE
+323 MFVLALPMARH
-333 QMPALALLVF
+333 MPDLALLVF
-343 LGGLSAA
+343 LGGFSAA
-350 TSMILFETVTLSTM
+350 TSMILFETVTLATM
-364 VCNDLVM
+364 VCNDVVM
-371 PLLLRANPRWL
+371 PILLRANPRWL
-382 AGRADLSGLLLGIRR
+382 AGRSDLSGLLLAIRR
-397 IGIAMMILLGY
+397 VGIVVLILLGY

-434 APAILIGLYWKRAS
+434 APPILIGLYWKRAS
-448 RKGALLGLSSGFLVW
+448 RRGALIGLSGGFLVW

-478 SASFVESGPFG
+478 GSGFVEQGLFG
-489 LELLKPYALFG
+489 LELLRPYALFG
-500 LQGMDPYMHAVF
+500 LQGMDPYMHCVF
-512 WSMLVNVGG
+512 WSMLANIGG
-521 LVLGSVLGRPDA
+521 LVFGSILSKPDA

-538 GSQFVDVLKRER
+538 GSQFVNVFERER
-550 HDGDSLLWRGVV
+550 HDGDALLWRGVV
-562 ETGELYELLA
+562 DTAQLYELLA

-583 FDRYRRS
+583 FDRY
-590 SFDRL
+590 
-595 RTNGKHRT
+595 
-603 AVRPELVEGHLTNA
+603 VEENKD
-617 VVHER
+617 
-622 GGYPLQADSRL
+622 YPLQADPRL

-648 SARVMI
+648 SARVMV

-683 RLEQKSRELE
+683 RLEQQSQELE

-705 LRELDQLKDEF
+705 LRELDRLKDEF

-730 IRAFSEILLTNPDMD
+730 IRAFSEILLANPDMD
-745 VEQRSRFLSII
+745 LEQRSKFLTII
-756 VRESERLT
+756 VKESERLT

-782 WCVED
+782 WHIED
-787 VELRTLIHDAIN
+787 VDLRALILDAIN

-809 VVLHEDLGE
+809 TTLREELGDQ
-818 RPVIIAGD
+818 PVILAGD
-826 HDRLTQVVIN
+826 HDRLTQVIIN

-845 PEQTGVVS
+845 PEQTGEVT
-853 IRLRPAAEQLWRI
+853 IRLRPVANRWRI

-875 APDQHRLV
+875 AEDQHKLI
-883 FEKFHQVNDSH
+883 FEKFHQVSDSR
-894 AGKPKGTGLGL
+894 AGKPMGTGLGL
-905 PISQKIIEH
+905 PISQKIVERH
-914 HGGRIWVE
+914 NGRIWVE
-922 SEAGAGATFIVE
+922 SEIGQGAAFIVE
-934 LPEKT
+934 LPGKL
-939 A
+939 

>member
-1 MLSDGVI
+1 MLSDSVI
-8 VTSALIYM
+8 IASALAYM
-16 GVLFAI
+16 GVLFGI
-22 AYYGDRRADIGR
+22 AYYGDYRADTGR

-59 VGLAASSGVDFL
+59 VGLAAKSGVDFL
-71 PIYLGPTLIALLFW
+71 PVYLGPTLMAILFW

-95 KMHRITSIADF
+95 KVHRITSIADF

-118 GIVTLVAMFG
+118 GMVTVIVVLG
-128 ILPYIS
+128 ILPYIA
-134 IQLKAIATSFS
+134 IQLKAIASSFS
-145 LLRRY
+145 LLRQY
-150 PEVTMASSVQQPVW
+150 PVVSMATTAPHPVW

-169 FVALLLIVFAI
+169 YVALVLTLFAI

-188 TTERHE
+188 NTERHE

-203 SLFKLVAFVLVGLMV
+203 SLFKLVAFVAVGIV
-218 CFVMFDNPAD
+218 VTFGVFGGPGD
-228 LFRKAAAYPELAALM
+228 LFQRAATDPELAALM
-243 RFDVVPGGYG
+243 RFEVIPGGYG
-253 GWLSLTFLAMMAFL
+253 GWLSLVFLSMMAFL

-295 YLFVINFFVLPIAL
+295 YLFVINLFVLPIAL
-309 GGRLSFAAGQVDAD
+309 GGRLTFGNGQVDAD
-323 TFVLALPMLE
+323 MFVLAVPMAE
-333 QMPALALLVF
+333 HMPDLALLAF

-371 PLLLRANPRWL
+371 PILLRINPSWL
-382 AGRADLSGLLLGIRR
+382 ASRTDLSGLLLGIRR
-397 IGIAMMILLGY
+397 AGIAGLILLGY
-408 LYFRFIGESY
+408 LYFRFVAESY

-423 GLISFAAAAQF
+423 GLVSFAAAAQF
-434 APAILIGLYWKRAS
+434 APPILMGLFWKRAN
-448 RKGALLGLSSGFLVW
+448 RRGALFGLSGGFLVW

-478 SASFVESGPFG
+478 GASFIEQGPFG
-489 LELLKPYALFG
+489 LELLRPYALFD
-500 LQGMDPYMHAVF
+500 LDQLDPYMHAVF
-512 WSMLVNVGG
+512 WSMLVNIGG
-521 LVLGSVLGRPDA
+521 LVFGSLLTRPDP
-533 IEQVQ
+533 IEQIQ
-538 GSQFVDVLKRER
+538 ASQFVNIFERER
-550 HDGDSLLWRGVV
+550 HDGDSLLWRGVA
-562 ETGELYELLA
+562 ETTDLYDLLA
-572 RFIGPQRASEA
+572 RFLGPQRASEA
-583 FDRYRRS
+583 FDRYAQQ
-590 SFDRL
+590 
-595 RTNGKHRT
+595 H
-603 AVRPELVEGHLTNA
+603 
-617 VVHER
+617 

-683 RLEQKSRELE
+683 RLEQKSQELE
-693 AASAELREANNR
+693 EASAELREANNR
-705 LRELDQLKDEF
+705 LRELDRLKDEF

-730 IRAFSEILLTNPDMD
+730 IRAFSEILLANPDME
-745 VEQRSRFLSII
+745 VEQRGKFLAII
-756 VRESERLT
+756 VKESERLT

-782 WCVED
+782 WHIADLDLRELIED
-787 VELRTLIHDAIN
+787 AVN
-799 STSQLFRDKA
+799 STRQLFNDKA
-809 VVLHEDLGE
+809 VALREELGDK
-818 RPVIIAGD
+818 PVIIAGD
-826 HDRLTQVVIN
+826 HDRLIQVIIN

-845 PEQTGVVS
+845 SDQGGEVT
-853 IRLRPAAEQLWRI
+853 IQLYPLAHRWRI
-866 EVIDNGPGI
+866 TVIDNGPGI
-875 APDQHRLV
+875 AADQHQLI
-883 FEKFHQVNDSH
+883 FEKFHQVTDAH

-905 PISQKIIEH
+905 PISQKIVEH
-914 HGGRIWVE
+914 HGGSIWVE
-922 SEAGAGATFIVE
+922 SEPGQGATFIVD
-934 LPEKT
+934 LPGKPHADWET
-939 A
+939 ER

>member
-1 MLSDGVI
+1 MMLSDGVI

-583 FDRYRRS
+583 FDRY
-590 SFDRL
+590 
-595 RTNGKHRT
+595 
-603 AVRPELVEGHLTNA
+603 
-617 VVHER
+617 VHEH